1 MRVFFDTN
9 LLLDVI
15 ENRAGLVEASQDVL
29 DRCDELQAET
39 FIAWHTLAT
48 AYYLLKRG
56 RTRAE
61 ALAEVD
67 KILAWADI
75 APITKLTAH
84 QARALDFTDFED
96 AMQAA
101 AAVECQ
107 AHVIVTRNVRDF
119 TSSPIPACTPEEF
132 LARHGRPATGSEQ
145 TLHQGS

>member
-1 MRVFFDTN
+1 MRVFLDTN

-15 ENRAGLVEASQDVL
+15 ENRPGLVEASQDVL
-29 DRCDELQAET
+29 ERCDELQAET
-39 FIAWHTLAT
+39 FIAWHSLAT
-48 AYYLLKRG
+48 AYYILKRG
-56 RTRAE
+56 RTQAE
-61 ALAEVD
+61 ALEEVD

-84 QARALDFTDFED
+84 QARALAFSDFED

-119 TSSPIPACTPEEF
+119 GHSPIPACTPEQF
-132 LARHGRPATGSEQ
+132 LTQHVGPGAGT
-145 TLHQGS
+145 